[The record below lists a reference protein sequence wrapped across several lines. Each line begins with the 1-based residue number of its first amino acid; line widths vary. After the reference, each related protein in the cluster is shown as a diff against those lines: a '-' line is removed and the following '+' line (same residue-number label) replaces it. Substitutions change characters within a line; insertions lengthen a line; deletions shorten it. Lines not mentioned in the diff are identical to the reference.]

1 LKLSFRDKLIIF
13 KACRLAK
20 FKLFTTIKI
29 DKLVKNDR
37 QYDRIAKL
45 IQSHYFYLPPGKEY
59 KKDSIEISELAINAA
74 ELFEDSIF
82 GKIIWSVIVPIVVA
96 FTTTMITLWLKK

>member
-1 LKLSFRDKLIIF
+1 MKLSFRDKLIIF

-20 FKLFTTIKI
+20 FKLLTTVKL
-29 DKLVKNDR
+29 DKLVKTDR
-37 QYDRIAKL
+37 QYDRVAKL
-45 IQSHYFYLPPGKEY
+45 IQSRYFYLPSGKGYER
-59 KKDSIEISELAINAA
+59 DSIEISELAINAA

-82 GKIIWSVIVPIVVA
+82 EKIVWSVIVPIIVA